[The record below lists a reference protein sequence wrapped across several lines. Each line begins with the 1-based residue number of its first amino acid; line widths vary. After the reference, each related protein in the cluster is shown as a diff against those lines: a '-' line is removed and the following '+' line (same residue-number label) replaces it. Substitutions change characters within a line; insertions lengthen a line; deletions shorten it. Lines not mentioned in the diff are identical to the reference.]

1 LPLGF
6 ARFAAFGFIL
16 EVFIVE
22 EMLLSRR
29 KDKLRPTVSAL
40 DDSILKFWHS
50 HSSRN
55 PTQATRIR
63 PLRTLSDL
71 EITLLRDDFFSC
83 FSCEPAPA

>member
-40 DDSILKFWHS
+40 DDSILKFWH
-50 HSSRN
+50 HHRSRY
-55 PTQATRIR
+55 PTQATVVYSAR
-63 PLRTLSDL
+63 
-71 EITLLRDDFFSC
+71 
-83 FSCEPAPA
+83 